1 MLKKMNR
8 KNLWNKW
15 IKIAGYIGTF
25 QMMLILWLVYF
36 FLLMPFSLFFTIF
49 KDPLKIKRKPSTN
62 WITRKN
68 ISNVSNYL
76 KDQ

>member
-1 MLKKMNR
+1 MNR
-8 KNLWNKW
+8 KKLWNKW
-15 IKIAGYIGTF
+15 IKIASYIGTF
-25 QMMLILWLVYF
+25 QMMLILWGLYF

-49 KDPLKIKRKPSTN
+49 KDPLNIKRKPSTN
-62 WITRKN
+62 RITRKK